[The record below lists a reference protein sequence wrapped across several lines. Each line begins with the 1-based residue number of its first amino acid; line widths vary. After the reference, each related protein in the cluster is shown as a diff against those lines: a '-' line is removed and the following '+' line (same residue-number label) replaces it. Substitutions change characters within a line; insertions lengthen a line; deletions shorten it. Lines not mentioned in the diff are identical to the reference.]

1 MAATVPPRRVL
12 LVDDDPAIVSSL
24 RRALRLEGY
33 EVDSRGHGLEAV
45 EAIRQD
51 PWDLVVLDI
60 GLPGIDGIE
69 VCRRVRAAS
78 LPVSILML
86 TARDEMADRVLGL
99 DTGADDYLV
108 KPFALEELLARV
120 RAILRRRDLGEG
132 PVDHVLAFAD
142 LRMVPATRE
151 VERGGRRIELTA
163 TEFQLLQFFLEH
175 PRQIFSRDILLDR
188 VWGYPGGTETNV
200 VDVYIGYVRS
210 KLGEPRLIQTVR
222 GMGYVLRE
230 EG

>member
-1 MAATVPPRRVL
+1 MATAPARRIL
-12 LVDDDPAIVSSL
+12 LVDDDPSIVSSL

-45 EAIRQD
+45 EALRQE
-51 PWDLVVLDI
+51 PWDLVILDI

-69 VCRRVRAAS
+69 VCRRVRAEET
-78 LPVSILML
+78 PVSILML

-99 DTGADDYLV
+99 DSGADDYLV
-108 KPFALEELLARV
+108 KPFALDELLARV
-120 RAILRRRDLGEG
+120 RAILRRKDLGEG
-132 PVDHVLAFAD
+132 PLDHVLTFAD

-151 VERGGRRIELTA
+151 VRRGDQELQLTA
-163 TEFQLLQFFLEH
+163 TEFQLLQFLLEH
-175 PRQIFSRDILLDR
+175 PRQVFSRDLLLDR